1 MLSIRITDFYSHS
14 CQGED
19 WTAAFAA
26 AIQTVSSLGGGT
38 IYIPSGVYPSRSIE
52 LLSHTALYLE
62 AGAIIRFL
70 DTIESYDLIETES

>member
-52 LLSHTALYLE
+52 LSEPYGTLSGSWRHPSVFS
-62 AGAIIRFL
+62 IR
-70 DTIESYDLIETES
+70 